1 LSILALMRTPTP
13 FESRVYEALTQI
25 PRGRVTTYG
34 LLAVYLD
41 CGSAR
46 AVGQALRRNPNGP
59 RVPCHRV
66 VRADLS
72 LGGYAG
78 ATAGATWRRKH
89 RLLEQEGIPIEGN
102 CVASREYLYDFS

>member
-1 LSILALMRTPTP
+1 
-13 FESRVYEALTQI
+13 
-25 PRGRVTTYG
+25 
-34 LLAVYLD
+34 
-41 CGSAR
+41 
-46 AVGQALRRNPNGP
+46 
-59 RVPCHRV
+59 